1 MRTYSS
7 FIGRTVET
15 QAGRRLGTCHDLRAE
30 IDRSSAKVTGLV
42 VGGRG
47 RLEHFGLR
55 RPRRP
60 DCVPW
65 SAIVR
70 IEGKRIL
77 VRDGTE
83 LE

>member
-1 MRTYSS
+1 VRTYSS
-7 FIGRTVET
+7 LIGRNVET
-15 QAGRRLGTCHDLRAE
+15 EGGRRLGRCHDLRAE
-30 IDRSSAKVTGLV
+30 LDRSSAKVIGLV

-55 RPRRP
+55 RLCRP

-65 SAIVR
+65 SAIIR
-70 IEGKRIL
+70 IEGERFV
-77 VRDGTE
+77 VREGTE

>member
-7 FIGRTVET
+7 FLGRNVET
-15 QAGRRLGTCHDLRAE
+15 QGGRRLGRCHDLRAE
-30 IDRSSAKVTGLV
+30 IDRFSAKVIGLV

-47 RLEHFGLR
+47 RLEHYGLR
-55 RPRRP
+55 RRRRA

-70 IEGKRIL
+70 IEGKRII

>member
-7 FIGRTVET
+7 FLGRNVET
-15 QAGRRLGTCHDLRAE
+15 QGGRQLGRCHDLRAE
-30 IDRSSAKVTGLV
+30 IDRSSAKVIGLV

-47 RLEHFGLR
+47 RLEHYGLR
-55 RPRRP
+55 RRRRA

-65 SAIVR
+65 NAIVR
-70 IEGKRIL
+70 IEGKRII
-77 VRDGTE
+77 VREGTE

>member
-7 FIGRTVET
+7 FIGRDVET
-15 QAGRRLGTCHDLRAE
+15 EGGRRLGKCLDLRAE
-30 IDRSSAKVTGLV
+30 LDRSSAEVTGLV

-47 RLEHFGLR
+47 GLEHYGLKR
-55 RPRRP
+55 RGRP

>member
-7 FIGRTVET
+7 FLGRNVET
-15 QAGRRLGTCHDLRAE
+15 QGGRRLGRCHDLRAE
-30 IDRSSAKVTGLV
+30 IDLSSAKVIGLV

-47 RLEHFGLR
+47 RLEHYGLR
-55 RPRRP
+55 RRRRA

-70 IEGKRIL
+70 IEGKRII